1 MVLAA
6 IVAACFVA
14 WGLLGGRL
22 ARANISGPMAFVAA
36 GVVVGLL
43 PDGIVQVSVHSE
55 SLKLL
60 AEVALA
66 VVLFGDAAGVPLR
79 TLEHDA
85 GVPARLLLIGLPL
98 TMAAGTLAAHL
109 LLPGLSWWVC
119 GVIGTAVSP
128 TDAALGAAIVEDRR
142 VPSRVRRI
150 LNVESG
156 LNDGIATPF
165 VTMCIVGAVA
175 GTALEISS
183 DGRALVDLAGGVLL
197 GAAIGVVAGKLVGL
211 ALRHRLVDRAMLPVG
226 IAAASLFAYFATVAI
241 GANGFVA
248 AFVAG
253 LAFGASRPRLAP
265 AADAEAEADED
276 DLHFAHRSGELL
288 ALTVWFLF
296 GALATSPLR
305 DVTWREAVFAVLA
318 LTVVRMVPV
327 AISLVGARFDRS
339 TVAIIGW
346 FGPRG
351 LASVVFGILAFDA
364 LPQSDSSRVLTAIG
378 ATVLLSV
385 VAHGM
390 SAAPLA
396 ARFGAS
402 HPEPAG
408 AQPQE
413 AGAE

>member
-14 WGLLGGRL
+14 WGLVGGRL
-22 ARANISGPMAFVAA
+22 QRANVSGPMAFAAA
-36 GVVVGLL
+36 GIGVGLL
-43 PDGIVQVSVHSE
+43 PDHVVEVSVHSE

-66 VVLFGDAAGVPLR
+66 VVLFGDAAGVPVR
-79 TLEHDA
+79 KLEHDA

-98 TMAAGTLAAHL
+98 TMALGTLTAHL
-109 LLPGLSWWVC
+109 LLPGLSWWIC

-128 TDAALGAAIVEDRR
+128 TDAALGAAIVEDER
-142 VPSRVRRI
+142 VPVRIRRI

-183 DGRALVDLAGGVLL
+183 DGRAMVDLSIGVLL
-197 GAAIGVVAGKLVGL
+197 GVAVGALAGRAVGL
-211 ALRHRLVDRAMLPVG
+211 ALRHGLGDPAMLPVG
-226 IAAASLFAYFATVAI
+226 IASVSLVAYFTTVAI

-253 LAFGASRPRLAP
+253 LAFGAASPKVASGEGG
-265 AADAEAEADED
+265 DG
-276 DLHFAHRSGELL
+276 DLHFAHRTGELL

-296 GALATSPLR
+296 GAAVTSPLR
-305 DVTWREAVFAVLA
+305 QGTWREAAFAVLA
-318 LTVVRMVPV
+318 LTLVRMVPV
-327 AISLVGARFDRS
+327 ALSLIGSRFDRS
-339 TVAIIGW
+339 TIAVIGW

-364 LPQSDSSRVLTAIG
+364 LPSSDSARVLTAIG

-385 VAHGM
+385 IAHGVT
-390 SAAPLA
+390 AAPVA

-402 HPEPAG
+402 HPAE
-408 AQPQE
+408 E
-413 AGAE
+413 ALA